1 MTLPAESTIPQ
12 IETGVRLLP
21 PYRVLLHND
30 DVNTFDH
37 VIRAI
42 RKLTPLTIE
51 EAIERTIEAHENGV
65 SLLLVTTKER
75 SELYIEQ
82 FATFRLTVTSE
93 PDE

>member
-1 MTLPAESTIPQ
+1 MPAVPESTLPQTEQ
-12 IETGVRLLP
+12 HVRLLP

-37 VIRAI
+37 VIRTI
-42 RKLTPLTIE
+42 RKLTPLTLE
-51 EAIERTIEAHENGV
+51 EAIQRTLEAHETGV

-75 SELYIEQ
+75 SELYVEQ
-82 FATFRLTVTSE
+82 FAACRLTVTCE